1 MHDSTRTREKRCPS
15 TTIYTVCVD
24 KTLAKQVSA
33 PVILGVPVLGYVSD
47 KLCVYVR
54 QLWTTKNKGKNVG
67 NCWHTRNVGKNQATV
82 GNIAGKYCLLL
93 IPELA

>member
-1 MHDSTRTREKRCPS
+1 MHDSTRTCEKRCPS

-54 QLWTTKNKGKNVG
+54 QLWTTKTMEKMLG
-67 NCWHTRNVGKNQATV
+67 TV
-82 GNIAGKYCLLL
+82 GTL
-93 IPELA
+93 EM